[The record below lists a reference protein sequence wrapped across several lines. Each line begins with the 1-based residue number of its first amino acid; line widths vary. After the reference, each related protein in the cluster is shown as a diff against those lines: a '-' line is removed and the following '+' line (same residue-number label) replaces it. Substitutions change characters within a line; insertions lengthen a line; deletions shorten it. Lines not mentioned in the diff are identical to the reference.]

1 MINKYHKGKIYK
13 LLCNLTG
20 EVYIGSTVLSLKTR
34 LNIHKSKYNFC
45 KSKQI
50 IERNDYKII
59 LIKLFKC
66 ECRYDLNREEGIFIK
81 HIPCI
86 NKQIAGRTIREY
98 QYDNRDKININ
109 KKKKKICKCG
119 VSVSKN
125 HWARHINDSKFH
137 KRFMLE
143 NFEKVNNE

>member
-20 EVYIGSTVLSLKTR
+20 EVYIGSTVLNLKTR

-66 ECRYDLNREEGIFIK
+66 ECRYELNREEGIFIK

-86 NKQIAGRTIREY
+86 NKQVAGRTLREY

-109 KKKKKICKCG
+109 KKQKKLCTCG

-125 HWARHINDSKFH
+125 HFARHINDSKFH
-137 KRFMLE
+137 KRFIE
-143 NFEKVNNE
+143 NFEKVNIE

>member
-20 EVYIGSTVLSLKTR
+20 EVYIGSTVLNLKTR

-66 ECRYDLNREEGIFIK
+66 ECRYELNREEGIFIK

-109 KKKKKICKCG
+109 KREKKMCKCG

-137 KRFMLE
+137 KRFIE
-143 NFEKVNNE
+143 NFEKVNIE